1 MFTDELSDKYVLV
14 VEDLKDDIIK
24 KLYRIIS
31 HVENGQSIHQLDQF
45 NKDLDMMMLF
55 AVEIRRNN

>member
-24 KLYRIIS
+24 KQKELGK
-31 HVENGQSIHQLDQF
+31 VE
-45 NKDLDMMMLF
+45 
-55 AVEIRRNN
+55 